1 MALFDVSNIVAAI
14 TLLAVVGPAS
24 AAEKAD
30 TSAGQSIYD
39 RDCSNCHGAQGKGDG
54 ETATYLTPQPQD
66 FTTGILK
73 KRSNEFLTTVIAKG
87 GTAKGLSESM
97 PAFPKLSNADL
108 QNVVAY
114 VRKLGDGTA
123 GQKGK

>member
-1 MALFDVSNIVAAI
+1 MALFQASNVVAAVAV
-14 TLLAVVGPAS
+14 LAVAGLAN
-24 AAEKAD
+24 AGDKAD
-30 TSAGQSIYD
+30 ASAGQRIYD

-73 KRSNEFLTTVIAKG
+73 KRNNEFLTTVIAKG
-87 GTAKGLSESM
+87 GTAKGLSDSM
-97 PAFPKLSNADL
+97 PAFPKLSSADL

-114 VRKLGDGTA
+114 IRQLGDGTA
-123 GQKGK
+123 GQKAK